1 MAFFANI
8 YMKIGIIGFNIFGVG
23 GTSRSNINLIQELQ
37 QEDCDIVFFNTSNFS
52 EEDIKELVNR
62 ESLGRNV
69 SFRNINDVLSGEALD
84 SYILTRE
91 SLFVLARALKK
102 TYPNSKIIGEVHAPI
117 YNVEIGSD
125 FAADAVDIYRVSTIN
140 TAKLLKQKLGKDNVI
155 PFSISIRHV
164 FFVNEIKDK
173 PSKPTNFFIFSR
185 FDETSKDIAYAIS
198 LMRYLVKEKR
208 MTNYK
213 LFINGQGIARV
224 LYKNLINAY
233 GLNDNVFIN
242 YEPPTNYIYLSTS
255 RAETFG
261 YSIMEALG
269 QGMPAILYP
278 GDDGVLKEI
287 YGDLENVAWLTKDI
301 KADAQTVIQFV
312 ELPWLD
318 RKYQHDLQYIKTNC
332 ITKNYG
338 REYIDKIIKSDYTTS
353 FDGDVNASEIV
364 NEIYTSHLV
373 NKTLWGRLIKRG
385 NRNPYFRRF
394 VKSKKLQKYSLKI
407 TNFLKKNTTHSEN
420 SIVEETIKNDYVFI
434 ESFHGKNFSGDPKY
448 IALAIKKRY
457 PDTKIFVSSVNQLV
471 DMEIY
476 KYHFIPIRTGS
487 NRYVSIFRKSHLV
500 IVNGNTLDKVGKREG
515 QIFFQTWH
523 GFPLKKM
530 VADLAD
536 VKEKQKQLKAFQP
549 RMMKWDYLLSSSP
562 RNTRYITSAFQLEK
576 NSNLKILEIGA
587 PKNTYLIENNINFNE
602 IERLHLKYF
611 GTEPNGS
618 KYVLYCPTWRQ
629 EKRDDLSNLDLKKL
643 ISLLPTNYH
652 LIVKLHPNEAYL
664 RRHYAN
670 LDSRIHCFYND
681 ITDIQEL
688 YLLSETLI
696 TDYSSAMFD
705 FAHTRKKIVVLQ
717 EDKQQYAQNIGWYFD
732 LEDLT
737 GLIGKSYT
745 EEELVREIIEPEMDF
760 YDEII
765 CDVLMSN
772 DTENSTNELMKIL
785 AEDVFMEEKNGNC

>member
-1 MAFFANI
+1 MS
-8 YMKIGIIGFNIFGVG
+8 MKIGIIGFNIFGVG

-37 QEDCDIVFFNTSNFS
+37 QEESDIVFFNTSSFS
-52 EEDIKELVNR
+52 EEDVKELVDR
-62 ESLGRNV
+62 ESLRKNV
-69 SFRNINDVLSGEALD
+69 SFRKLNDILMGEALD

-117 YNVEIGSD
+117 YNVEIGPD
-125 FAADAVDIYRVSTIN
+125 FAADAIDIYRVSTIN
-140 TAKLLKQKLGKDNVI
+140 TAKLLKQKIGKNNVI

-164 FFVNEIKDK
+164 LFVNEIKNK

-278 GDDGVLKEI
+278 GDDGVLKEV
-287 YGDLENVAWLTKDI
+287 YGNLKSVAWLTKDI
-301 KADAQTVIQFV
+301 KEDAQTVIRFI
-312 ELPWLD
+312 EEPWLNQE
-318 RKYQHDLQYIKTNC
+318 YQYDLQYIKTNC
-332 ITKNYG
+332 ITEGYG
-338 REYIDKIIKSDYTTS
+338 HEYIDKVIKNDYS
-353 FDGDVNASEIV
+353 VNFNGDVNASEIV
-364 NEIYTSHLV
+364 NEIYSSHLG
-373 NKTLWGRLIKRG
+373 NQTLWGKIVKKG
-385 NRNPYFRRF
+385 NRNRYFRRISQ
-394 VKSKKLQKYSLKI
+394 SKKIQKYTSKI
-407 TNFLKKNTTHSEN
+407 TNFFKKSTTNPGN
-420 SIVEETIKNDYVFI
+420 SIIEETIKDNYIFI

-448 IALAIKKRY
+448 IALAIKERY
-457 PDTKIFVSSVNQLV
+457 PDVKIFVSSINQLV

-476 KYHFIPIRTGS
+476 QHHFTPIRTGS
-487 NRYVSIFRKSHLV
+487 NKYVSTFRQSRLI

-530 VADLAD
+530 VADLENE
-536 VKEKQKQLKAFQP
+536 KEKQTQLKAFLP
-549 RMMKWDYLLSSSP
+549 RMMKWDYLLSSSS

-576 NSNLKILEIGA
+576 NPNLKILEVGA
-587 PKNTYLIENNINFNE
+587 PKNTYLIENNINSDE

-611 GTEPNGS
+611 GTEPRGF

-629 EKRDDLSNLDLKKL
+629 EKRDDLSALDLKK
-643 ISLLPTNYH
+643 IINLLPINYH

-705 FAHTRKKIVVLQ
+705 FAHTRKKIIVLQ
-717 EDKQQYAQNIGWYFD
+717 EDKQQYVQKVGWYFD

-737 GLIGKSYT
+737 GLIGKSYS

-760 YDEII
+760 YNEII

-772 DTENSTNELMKIL
+772 DTDSSTNELIEIL
-785 AEDVFMEEKNGNC
+785 AEDIFMEAKNGDC

>member
-1 MAFFANI
+1 MS
-8 YMKIGIIGFNIFGVG
+8 MKIGIIGFNIFGVG

-37 QEDCDIVFFNTSNFS
+37 QEESDIVFFNTSSFS
-52 EEDIKELVNR
+52 EEDVKELVDR
-62 ESLGRNV
+62 ESLRKNV
-69 SFRNINDVLSGEALD
+69 SFRKLNDILMGEALD

-117 YNVEIGSD
+117 YNVEIGPD
-125 FAADAVDIYRVSTIN
+125 FAADAIDIYRVSTIN
-140 TAKLLKQKLGKDNVI
+140 TAKLLKQKIGKNNVI

-164 FFVNEIKDK
+164 LFVKEIKNK

-278 GDDGVLKEI
+278 GDDGVLKEV
-287 YGDLENVAWLTKDI
+287 YGNLKSVAWLTKDI
-301 KADAQTVIQFV
+301 KEDAQTVIRFI
-312 ELPWLD
+312 EEPWLNQE
-318 RKYQHDLQYIKTNC
+318 YQYDLQYIKTNC
-332 ITKNYG
+332 ITEGYG
-338 REYIDKIIKSDYTTS
+338 HEYIDKVIKNDYS
-353 FDGDVNASEIV
+353 VNFNGDVNASEIV
-364 NEIYTSHLV
+364 NEIYSSHLG
-373 NKTLWGRLIKRG
+373 NQTLLGKIVKKG
-385 NRNPYFRRF
+385 NRNRYFRRISQ
-394 VKSKKLQKYSLKI
+394 SKKIQKYTSKI
-407 TNFLKKNTTHSEN
+407 TNFLKKSTTNPGN
-420 SIVEETIKNDYVFI
+420 SIIEETIKDNYIFI

-448 IALAIKKRY
+448 IALAIKERY
-457 PDTKIFVSSVNQLV
+457 PDVKIFVSSVNQLV

-476 KYHFIPIRTGS
+476 QHHFTPIRTGS
-487 NRYVSIFRKSHLV
+487 NKYVSTFRQSRLI

-530 VADLAD
+530 VADLENE
-536 VKEKQKQLKAFQP
+536 KEKQTQLKAFLP
-549 RMMKWDYLLSSSP
+549 RMMKWDYLLSSSS

-576 NSNLKILEIGA
+576 NPNLKILEVGA
-587 PKNTYLIENNINFNE
+587 PKNTYLIENNINSDE

-611 GTEPNGS
+611 GTEPRGF

-629 EKRDDLSNLDLKKL
+629 EKRDDLSALDLKK
-643 ISLLPTNYH
+643 IINLLPINYH

-705 FAHTRKKIVVLQ
+705 FAHTRKKIIVLQ
-717 EDKQQYAQNIGWYFD
+717 EDKQQYVQKVGWYFD

-737 GLIGKSYT
+737 GLIGKSYS

-760 YDEII
+760 YNEII

-772 DTENSTNELMKIL
+772 DTDSSTNELIEIL
-785 AEDVFMEEKNGNC
+785 AEDIFMEAKNGDC

>member
-1 MAFFANI
+1 
-8 YMKIGIIGFNIFGVG
+8 MKIGIIGFNIFGVG

-37 QEDCDIVFFNTSNFS
+37 QEESDIVFFNTSSFS
-52 EEDIKELVNR
+52 EEDVKELVDR
-62 ESLGRNV
+62 ESLRKNV
-69 SFRNINDVLSGEALD
+69 SFRKLNDILMGEALD

-117 YNVEIGSD
+117 YNVEIGPD
-125 FAADAVDIYRVSTIN
+125 FAADAIDIYRVSTIN
-140 TAKLLKQKLGKDNVI
+140 TAKLLKQKIGKNNVI

-164 FFVNEIKDK
+164 LFVNEIKNK

-278 GDDGVLKEI
+278 GDDGVLKEV
-287 YGDLENVAWLTKDI
+287 YGNLKSVAWLTKDI
-301 KADAQTVIQFV
+301 KEDAQTVIRFI
-312 ELPWLD
+312 EEPWLNQE
-318 RKYQHDLQYIKTNC
+318 YQYDLQYIKTNC
-332 ITKNYG
+332 ITEGYG
-338 REYIDKIIKSDYTTS
+338 HEYIDKVIKNDYS
-353 FDGDVNASEIV
+353 VNFNGDVNASEIV
-364 NEIYTSHLV
+364 NEIYSSHLG
-373 NKTLWGRLIKRG
+373 NQTLWGKIVKKG
-385 NRNPYFRRF
+385 NRNRYFRRISQ
-394 VKSKKLQKYSLKI
+394 SKKIQKYTSKI
-407 TNFLKKNTTHSEN
+407 TNFFKKSTTNPGN
-420 SIVEETIKNDYVFI
+420 SIIEETIKDNYIFI

-448 IALAIKKRY
+448 IALAIKERY
-457 PDTKIFVSSVNQLV
+457 PDVKIFVSSINQLV

-476 KYHFIPIRTGS
+476 QHHFTPIRTGS
-487 NRYVSIFRKSHLV
+487 NKYVSTFRQSRLI

-530 VADLAD
+530 VADLENE
-536 VKEKQKQLKAFQP
+536 KEKQTQLKAFLP
-549 RMMKWDYLLSSSP
+549 RMMKWDYLLSSSS

-576 NSNLKILEIGA
+576 NPNLKILEVGA
-587 PKNTYLIENNINFNE
+587 PKNTYLIENNINSDE

-611 GTEPNGS
+611 GTEPRGF

-629 EKRDDLSNLDLKKL
+629 EKRDDLSALDLKK
-643 ISLLPTNYH
+643 IINLLPINYH

-705 FAHTRKKIVVLQ
+705 FAHTRKKIIVLQ
-717 EDKQQYAQNIGWYFD
+717 EDKQQYVQKVGWYFD

-737 GLIGKSYT
+737 GLIGKSYS

-760 YDEII
+760 YNEII

-772 DTENSTNELMKIL
+772 DTDSSTNELIEIL
-785 AEDVFMEEKNGNC
+785 AEDIFMEAKNGDC

>member
-1 MAFFANI
+1 MS
-8 YMKIGIIGFNIFGVG
+8 MKIGIIGFNIFGVG

-37 QEDCDIVFFNTSNFS
+37 QEESDIVFFNTSSFS
-52 EEDIKELVNR
+52 EEDVKELVDR
-62 ESLGRNV
+62 ESLRKNV
-69 SFRNINDVLSGEALD
+69 SFRKLNDILMGEALD

-117 YNVEIGSD
+117 YNVEIGPD
-125 FAADAVDIYRVSTIN
+125 FAADAIDIYRVSTIN
-140 TAKLLKQKLGKDNVI
+140 TAKLLKQKIGKNNVI

-164 FFVNEIKDK
+164 LFVKEIKNK

-278 GDDGVLKEI
+278 GDDGVLKEV
-287 YGDLENVAWLTKDI
+287 YGNLKSVAWLTKDI
-301 KADAQTVIQFV
+301 KEDAQTVIRFI
-312 ELPWLD
+312 EEPWLNQE
-318 RKYQHDLQYIKTNC
+318 YQYDLQYIKTNC
-332 ITKNYG
+332 ITEGYG
-338 REYIDKIIKSDYTTS
+338 HEYIDKVIKNDYS
-353 FDGDVNASEIV
+353 VNFNGDVNASEIV
-364 NEIYTSHLV
+364 NEIYSSHLG
-373 NKTLWGRLIKRG
+373 NQTLWGKIVKKG
-385 NRNPYFRRF
+385 NRNRYFRRISQ
-394 VKSKKLQKYSLKI
+394 SKKIQKYTSKI
-407 TNFLKKNTTHSEN
+407 TNFLKKSTTNPGN
-420 SIVEETIKNDYVFI
+420 SIIEETIKDNYIFI

-448 IALAIKKRY
+448 IALAIKERY
-457 PDTKIFVSSVNQLV
+457 PDVKIFVSSVNQLV

-476 KYHFIPIRTGS
+476 QHHFTPIRTGS
-487 NRYVSIFRKSHLV
+487 NKYVSTFRQSRLI

-530 VADLAD
+530 VADLENE
-536 VKEKQKQLKAFQP
+536 KEKQTQLKAFLP
-549 RMMKWDYLLSSSP
+549 RMMKWDYLLSSSS

-576 NSNLKILEIGA
+576 NPNLKILEVGA
-587 PKNTYLIENNINFNE
+587 PKNTYLIENNINSDE

-611 GTEPNGS
+611 GTEPRGF

-629 EKRDDLSNLDLKKL
+629 EKRDDLSALDLKK
-643 ISLLPTNYH
+643 IINLLPINYH

-705 FAHTRKKIVVLQ
+705 FAHTRKKIIVLQ
-717 EDKQQYAQNIGWYFD
+717 EDKQQYVQKVGWYFD

-737 GLIGKSYT
+737 GLIGKSYS

-760 YDEII
+760 YNEII

-772 DTENSTNELMKIL
+772 DTDSSTNELIEIL
-785 AEDVFMEEKNGNC
+785 AEDIFMEAKNGDC

>member
-1 MAFFANI
+1 MS
-8 YMKIGIIGFNIFGVG
+8 MKIGIIGFNIFGVG

-37 QEDCDIVFFNTSNFS
+37 QEESDIVFFNTSSFS
-52 EEDIKELVNR
+52 EEDVKELVDR
-62 ESLGRNV
+62 ESLRKNV
-69 SFRNINDVLSGEALD
+69 SFRKLNDILMGEALD

-117 YNVEIGSD
+117 YNVEIGPD
-125 FAADAVDIYRVSTIN
+125 FAADAIDIYRVSTIN
-140 TAKLLKQKLGKDNVI
+140 TAKLLKQKIGKNNVI

-164 FFVNEIKDK
+164 LFVKEIKNK

-278 GDDGVLKEI
+278 GDDGVLKEV
-287 YGDLENVAWLTKDI
+287 YGNLKSVAWLTKDI
-301 KADAQTVIQFV
+301 KEDAQTVIRFI
-312 ELPWLD
+312 EEPWLNQE
-318 RKYQHDLQYIKTNC
+318 YQYDLQYIKTNC
-332 ITKNYG
+332 IIEGYG
-338 REYIDKIIKSDYTTS
+338 HEYIDKVIKNDYS
-353 FDGDVNASEIV
+353 VNFNGDVNASEIV
-364 NEIYTSHLV
+364 NEIYSSHLG
-373 NKTLWGRLIKRG
+373 NQTLLGKIVKKG
-385 NRNPYFRRF
+385 NRNRYFRRISQ
-394 VKSKKLQKYSLKI
+394 SKKIQKYTSKI
-407 TNFLKKNTTHSEN
+407 TNFLKKSTTNPGN
-420 SIVEETIKNDYVFI
+420 SIIEETIKDNYIFI

-448 IALAIKKRY
+448 IALAIKERY
-457 PDTKIFVSSVNQLV
+457 PDVKIFVSSVNQLV

-476 KYHFIPIRTGS
+476 QHHFTPIRTGS
-487 NRYVSIFRKSHLV
+487 NKYVSTFRQSRLI

-530 VADLAD
+530 VADLENE
-536 VKEKQKQLKAFQP
+536 KEKQTQLKAFLP
-549 RMMKWDYLLSSSP
+549 RMMKWDYLLSSSS

-576 NSNLKILEIGA
+576 NPNLKILEVGA
-587 PKNTYLIENNINFNE
+587 PKNTYLIENNINSDE

-611 GTEPNGS
+611 GTEPRGF

-629 EKRDDLSNLDLKKL
+629 EKRDDLSALDLKK
-643 ISLLPTNYH
+643 IINLLPINYH

-705 FAHTRKKIVVLQ
+705 FAHTRKKIIVLQ
-717 EDKQQYAQNIGWYFD
+717 EDKQQYVQKVGWYFD

-737 GLIGKSYT
+737 GLIGKSYS

-760 YDEII
+760 YNEII

-772 DTENSTNELMKIL
+772 DTDSSTNELIEIL
-785 AEDVFMEEKNGNC
+785 AEDIFMEAKNGDC

>member
-1 MAFFANI
+1 MAFFANMS
-8 YMKIGIIGFNIFGVG
+8 MKIGIIGFNIFGVG

-37 QEDCDIVFFNTSNFS
+37 QEESDIVFFNTSSFS
-52 EEDIKELVNR
+52 EEDVKELVDR
-62 ESLGRNV
+62 ESLRKNV
-69 SFRNINDVLSGEALD
+69 SFRKLNDILMGEALD

-117 YNVEIGSD
+117 YNVEIGPD
-125 FAADAVDIYRVSTIN
+125 FAADAIDIYRVSTIN
-140 TAKLLKQKLGKDNVI
+140 TAKLLKQKIGKNNVI

-164 FFVNEIKDK
+164 LFVNEIKNK

-278 GDDGVLKEI
+278 GDDGVLKEV
-287 YGDLENVAWLTKDI
+287 YGNLKSVAWLTKDI
-301 KADAQTVIQFV
+301 KEDAQTVIRFI
-312 ELPWLD
+312 EEPWLNQE
-318 RKYQHDLQYIKTNC
+318 YQYDLQYIKTNC
-332 ITKNYG
+332 ITEGYG
-338 REYIDKIIKSDYTTS
+338 HEYIDKVIKNDYS
-353 FDGDVNASEIV
+353 VNFNGDVNASEIV
-364 NEIYTSHLV
+364 NEIYSSHLG
-373 NKTLWGRLIKRG
+373 NQTLWGKIVKKG
-385 NRNPYFRRF
+385 NRNRYFRRISQ
-394 VKSKKLQKYSLKI
+394 SKKIQKYTSKI
-407 TNFLKKNTTHSEN
+407 TIFFKKSTTNPGN
-420 SIVEETIKNDYVFI
+420 SIIEETIKDNYIFI

-448 IALAIKKRY
+448 IALAIKERY
-457 PDTKIFVSSVNQLV
+457 PDVKIFVSSINQLV

-476 KYHFIPIRTGS
+476 QHHFTPIRTGS
-487 NRYVSIFRKSHLV
+487 NKYVSTFRQSRLI

-530 VADLAD
+530 VADLENE
-536 VKEKQKQLKAFQP
+536 KEKQTQLKAFLP
-549 RMMKWDYLLSSSP
+549 RMMKWDYLLSSSS

-576 NSNLKILEIGA
+576 NPNLKILEVGA
-587 PKNTYLIENNINFNE
+587 PKNTYLIENNINSDE

-611 GTEPNGS
+611 GTEPRGF

-629 EKRDDLSNLDLKKL
+629 EKRDDLSALDLKK
-643 ISLLPTNYH
+643 IINLLPINYH

-705 FAHTRKKIVVLQ
+705 FAHTRKKIIVLQ
-717 EDKQQYAQNIGWYFD
+717 EDKQQYVQKVGWYFD

-737 GLIGKSYT
+737 GLIGKSYS

-760 YDEII
+760 YNEII

-772 DTENSTNELMKIL
+772 DTDSSTNELIEIL
-785 AEDVFMEEKNGNC
+785 AEDIFMEAKNGDC

>member
-1 MAFFANI
+1 MS
-8 YMKIGIIGFNIFGVG
+8 MKIGIIGFNIFGVG

-37 QEDCDIVFFNTSNFS
+37 QEESDIVFFNTSSFS
-52 EEDIKELVNR
+52 EEDVKELVDR
-62 ESLGRNV
+62 ESLRKNV
-69 SFRNINDVLSGEALD
+69 SFRKLNDILMGEALD

-117 YNVEIGSD
+117 YNVEIGPD
-125 FAADAVDIYRVSTIN
+125 FAADAIDIYRVSTIN
-140 TAKLLKQKLGKDNVI
+140 TAKLLKQKIGKNNVI

-164 FFVNEIKDK
+164 LFVNEIKNK

-278 GDDGVLKEI
+278 GDDGVLKEV
-287 YGDLENVAWLTKDI
+287 YGNLKSVAWLTKDI
-301 KADAQTVIQFV
+301 KEDAQTVIRFI
-312 ELPWLD
+312 EEPWLNQE
-318 RKYQHDLQYIKTNC
+318 YQYDLQYIKTNC
-332 ITKNYG
+332 ITEGYG
-338 REYIDKIIKSDYTTS
+338 HEYIDKVIKNDYS
-353 FDGDVNASEIV
+353 VNFNGDVNASEIV
-364 NEIYTSHLV
+364 NEIYSSHLG
-373 NKTLWGRLIKRG
+373 NQTLWGKIVKKG
-385 NRNPYFRRF
+385 NRNRYFRRISQ
-394 VKSKKLQKYSLKI
+394 SKKIQKYTSKI
-407 TNFLKKNTTHSEN
+407 TIFFKKSTTNPGN
-420 SIVEETIKNDYVFI
+420 SIIEETIKDNYIFI

-448 IALAIKKRY
+448 IALAIKERY
-457 PDTKIFVSSVNQLV
+457 PDVKIFVSSINQLV

-476 KYHFIPIRTGS
+476 QHHFTPIRTGS
-487 NRYVSIFRKSHLV
+487 NKYVSTFRQSRLI

-530 VADLAD
+530 VADLENE
-536 VKEKQKQLKAFQP
+536 KEKQTQLKAFLP
-549 RMMKWDYLLSSSP
+549 RMMKWDYLLSSSS

-576 NSNLKILEIGA
+576 NPNLKILEVGA
-587 PKNTYLIENNINFNE
+587 PKNTYLIENNINSDE

-611 GTEPNGS
+611 GTEPRGF

-629 EKRDDLSNLDLKKL
+629 EKRDDLSALDLKK
-643 ISLLPTNYH
+643 IINLLPINYH

-705 FAHTRKKIVVLQ
+705 FAHTRKKIIVLQ
-717 EDKQQYAQNIGWYFD
+717 EDKQQYVQKVGWYFD

-737 GLIGKSYT
+737 GLIGKSYS

-760 YDEII
+760 YNEII

-772 DTENSTNELMKIL
+772 DTDSSTNELIEIL
-785 AEDVFMEEKNGNC
+785 AEDIFMEAKNGDC